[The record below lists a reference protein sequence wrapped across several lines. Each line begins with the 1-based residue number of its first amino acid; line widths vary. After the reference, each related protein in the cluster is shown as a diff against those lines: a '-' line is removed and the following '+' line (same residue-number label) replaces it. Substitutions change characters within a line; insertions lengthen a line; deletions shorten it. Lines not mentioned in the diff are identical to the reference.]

1 MKHPQADQ
9 QFLLSKESFAGD
21 ASHLPV
27 GILPP
32 IPGSQA
38 QT

>member
-9 QFLLSKESFAGD
+9 QFLLCKESFAGD

-32 IPGSQA
+32 IPENQA